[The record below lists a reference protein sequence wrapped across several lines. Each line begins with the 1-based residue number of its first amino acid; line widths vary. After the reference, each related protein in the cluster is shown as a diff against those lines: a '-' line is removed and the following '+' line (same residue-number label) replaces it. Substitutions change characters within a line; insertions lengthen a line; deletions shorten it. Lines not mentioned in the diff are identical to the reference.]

1 MSLPVKEW
9 EEDENM
15 KVKEWF
21 PGMVLFLLF
30 LLCSILA
37 AFFFWR
43 ENEVPKEPVLLGMV
57 DITVDKGDKLPDLKE
72 NLTMNEAVETVVID
86 TSEVDLN
93 EPGEYPIRYRYTDL
107 SGQIY
112 EKTVW
117 CTVEEKD
124 PGEEERQETPEPGG
138 TGIVVFRANVP
149 KTRDTSHLLFYTLL
163 LQLSLAGCGASVY
176 RIIRSKKEGR

>member
-1 MSLPVKEW
+1 MKMRKLLP
-9 EEDENM
+9 
-15 KVKEWF
+15 
-21 PGMVLFLLF
+21 GLLLF
-30 LLCSILA
+30 FMFLSCSALA
-37 AFFFWR
+37 VCFLWKGT
-43 ENEVPKEPVLLGMV
+43 EVPKEPVLLGMV

-93 EPGEYPIRYRYTDL
+93 EPGAYPIRYRYTDL

-124 PGEEERQETPEPGG
+124 PGEEERQEASEPGG